1 MKTNKNYLN
10 ILIIFSLLITI
21 NSCKKDEN
29 DPDNNNNNNNEN
41 SIVFNPNLTY
51 GTMSDIDG
59 NVYKTIQIG
68 NQVWMAQNLNV
79 THYRNGDPVSLFT
92 DAPAWEARYAEA
104 YSNYN
109 NDTAVSKIYG
119 RLYNFYAVYDPREL
133 APAGWH
139 IPTFQEWDELFD
151 YCGGYWDTTAQA
163 LRETGTQHWSI
174 YGVGNNRTGFTAL
187 GGGLRGWDGY
197 FTGLRSWGAY
207 WTSTDASDYY
217 DQDAYSIDLSESLG
231 WDGGADKRNG
241 MAVRCVKD

>member
-1 MKTNKNYLN
+1 MKPNKNYLY
-10 ILIIFSLLITI
+10 ILIISSLLISI

-29 DPDNNNNNNNEN
+29 NPNNNNNNNGN

-79 THYRNGDPVSLFT
+79 THYRNGDPVSLYT
-92 DAPAWEARYAEA
+92 DAAAWEALHAEG

-119 RLYNFYAVYDPREL
+119 RLYNFYAVYEPREL
-133 APAGWH
+133 APEGWH
-139 IPTFQEWDELFD
+139 IPTIQEWEEMFD
-151 YCGGYWDTTAQA
+151 FCGGYWDTTAQA
-163 LRETGTQHWSI
+163 LRETGTLHWSNTEP
-174 YGVGNNRTGFTAL
+174 GNNRTGFTAL

-197 FTGLRSWGAY
+197 FTGLRTWGNY
-207 WTSTDASDYY
+207 WSSTDANDYY
-217 DQDAYSIDLSESLG
+217 DMDAYSFDISDNLG
-231 WDGGADKRNG
+231 WNGGADKRNA
-241 MAVRCVKD
+241 MSVRCVKD